1 MRALT
6 FTNIA
11 FFSKL
16 NARLDTKLNTKL
28 MIFIVAFGFTLM
40 PLSATAQDL
49 EIDLAKGAK
58 VFKKCKACHMVGDKA
73 RNLVGPHLN
82 GIVGGEIAQVEG
94 FRYSKAM
101 TAYGEQEG
109 VWSEELLDA
118 YLLSPRKAVKGTRMS
133 FAGLRK
139 PQDRANVIAYL
150 KQFPAQ

>member
-1 MRALT
+1 MHALT

-11 FFSKL
+11 FFSKFNTKFNAKL
-16 NARLDTKLNTKL
+16 NAKL
-28 MIFIVAFGFTLM
+28 MILITALSMTLM
-40 PLSATAQDL
+40 PISAIAQEA

-73 RNLVGPHLN
+73 RNLVGPQLN
-82 GIVGGEIAQVEG
+82 GIVDGKIAQVEG

-118 YLLSPRKAVKGTRMS
+118 YLLSPRTAVKGTRMA